1 MKPISTILNK
11 KGVSLVFVI
20 LVLLVMSI
28 LAVAVFTLFT
38 SNIAQA
44 KYQDDSIRAHFV
56 AISGVEVGFA
66 ALLADNQKLLNDY
79 FKKPNATN
87 VAPISDTITL
97 DEGTATI
104 TISSFVE
111 EELRYVMISSIGSI
125 TGSSVTKELK
135 MKFRIEY
142 PEIQTWD

>member
-1 MKPISTILNK
+1 MKPISTISNK

-66 ALLADNQKLLNDY
+66 ALLADDQKLLNDY

-87 VAPISDTITL
+87 VIPISDTITL
-97 DEGTATI
+97 DEGTASI

-111 EELRYVMISSIGSI
+111 EDLRYVMIKSVGSI
-125 TGSSVTKELK
+125 SGSSVTQELK